1 MNKIDLKRLAS
12 IDDDFALW
20 ALEQATLLSEGIFD
34 RLDVENLVEELDYL
48 GNSQRTEIG
57 SRLNVLVAHLLKWQ
71 FQPEHRSNSWRATL
85 LEQRTEIN
93 RILKRSPSLKS
104 YPAQELAEQYPI
116 AVLKASGETGLAEG
130 TFPSTCPYTI
140 EQILDPA
147 FLPD

>member
-71 FQPEHRSNSWRATL
+71 FQPEHRSNSVRKSTASSSAARA
-85 LEQRTEIN
+85 
-93 RILKRSPSLKS
+93 
-104 YPAQELAEQYPI
+104 
-116 AVLKASGETGLAEG
+116 
-130 TFPSTCPYTI
+130 
-140 EQILDPA
+140 
-147 FLPD
+147 